1 MFRKPNDV
9 FTSNKRL
16 TAADFPRHW
25 KLVFLQLFCLILIT
39 ALFGYMVY
47 SSLEQTKPY
56 RTKDLRLL
64 SEVLRL
70 EMKEKLGNGD
80 TEQRSGNDDERIKE
94 KANNISNISEG
105 LLGNL
110 RTAFYFICIAYGGKV
125 LARATPPQAPR
136 DLSAEYLCDENTI
149 RNHALSP
156 GDQQKKFYNVSA
168 RKLGNLNIPP
178 TFHSVNDE
186 DESGLHLW
194 VVKILQPEQESPT
207 YYFVRNNPAYIVLIL
222 GAIVLPTYVGVFR
235 LLGKSLQ
242 E

>member
-9 FTSNKRL
+9 FASNKRL
-16 TAADFPRHW
+16 AAADFPRHW
-25 KLVFLQLFCLILIT
+25 KVVFLQLFCLILII

-56 RTKDLRLL
+56 LTKDLRLL
-64 SEVLRL
+64 SQVLRL

-80 TEQRSGNDDERIKE
+80 TEQQ

-110 RTAFYFICIAYGGKV
+110 RTTLYFICIAYGGKV
-125 LARATPPQAPR
+125 LARATPPQAPG

-149 RNHALSP
+149 RNHVGSP
-156 GDQQKKFYNVSA
+156 GDQGKKFYNVSA
-168 RKLGNLNIPP
+168 RKSGNLNIPP
-178 TFHSVNDE
+178 TLHSVDDE
-186 DESGLHLW
+186 DGGGFHLW

-207 YYFVRNNPAYIVLIL
+207 YYFVRNNLAYIVLIL